1 MDVLSLLSLAFN
13 FISIHFSP
21 LGSVFTCFPSVAFL
35 YGILSIETYAQSFKI
50 ITISLKA
57 S

>member
-1 MDVLSLLSLAFN
+1 MNALSLLSLAFN

-35 YGILSIETYAQSFKI
+35 YGILSIETYAQSFKV